1 MKEKRHLVMWVE
13 VIALAV
19 LLARLETVRIRENAK
34 EVQEYACA
42 GREQEGAQKGYG
54 KREEKTVSDKVIGAR
69 NRRSEKKLE
78 DTLEKNVTEK
88 KKAALTFDDGPN
100 SKYTPLLLKGLKE
113 RGVHATF
120 FLMGKNI
127 EGKEAL
133 VKQIQEEGH
142 LIGNHTYNH
151 VQLDKIS
158 KEAAKEEIETT
169 NQKIFEITGVYP
181 AWLRPPYGE
190 WRKNLDF
197 YVEMFPVLWDVD
209 TLDNFNLVRR
219 EVVNVPLVGT
229 VAAGQPILAV
239 ENVDGYFPIPAEFM
253 PNEQSFML
261 KVKGDSM
268 INAGIFDGD
277 QVLVKQQPTAD
288 NGDIVVALVE
298 DSATVKTFYKEK
310 GYYRL
315 QPENDTMDPIIITGE
330 IQILG
335 KVFGVMRF
343 YQ

>member
-13 VIALAV
+13 FIVLAV
-19 LLARLETVRIRENAK
+19 LLARLEIVRIRENAK

-42 GREQEGAQKGYG
+42 GREQEGAQKGNG

-209 TLDNFNLVRR
+209 TLDWKSK
-219 EVVNVPLVGT
+219 
-229 VAAGQPILAV
+229 
-239 ENVDGYFPIPAEFM
+239 NVDSIMKIVRSEVSDGAVILMHDAYQSSVDAALQIVDFLMAEEYEF
-253 PNEQSFML
+253 
-261 KVKGDSM
+261 V
-268 INAGIFDGD
+268 
-277 QVLVKQQPTAD
+277 T
-288 NGDIVVALVE
+288 VE
-298 DSATVKTFYKEK
+298 E
-310 GYYRL
+310 L
-315 QPENDTMDPIIITGE
+315 
-330 IQILG
+330 ILP
-335 KVFGVMRF
+335 
-343 YQ
+343 

>member
-13 VIALAV
+13 FIVLAV
-19 LLARLETVRIRENAK
+19 LLARLEIVRIRENTKA
-34 EVQEYACA
+34 VHEYTCV
-42 GREQEGAQKGYG
+42 GRKQEGAQNGYG
-54 KREEKTVSDKVIGAR
+54 KREEKAVSDKVIGAGNSR
-69 NRRSEKKLE
+69 LEKKLE
-78 DTLEKNVTEK
+78 ENVTEK

-100 SKYTPLLLKGLKE
+100 SQYTPLLLKGLKE

-133 VKQIQEEGH
+133 VKQMQEEGH

-158 KEAAKEEIETT
+158 KEAAKEEIEAT

-209 TLDNFNLVRR
+209 TLDWKSK
-219 EVVNVPLVGT
+219 
-229 VAAGQPILAV
+229 
-239 ENVDGYFPIPAEFM
+239 NVDSIMKIVQSEVSDGAVILMHDAYQSSVDAALQIVDLLMAEEYEF
-253 PNEQSFML
+253 
-261 KVKGDSM
+261 V
-268 INAGIFDGD
+268 
-277 QVLVKQQPTAD
+277 T
-288 NGDIVVALVE
+288 VE
-298 DSATVKTFYKEK
+298 E
-310 GYYRL
+310 L
-315 QPENDTMDPIIITGE
+315 
-330 IQILG
+330 ILP
-335 KVFGVMRF
+335 
-343 YQ
+343 

>member
-42 GREQEGAQKGYG
+42 GREQESAQKGYG
-54 KREEKTVSDKVIGAR
+54 KREEKAASDKVIGAR

-100 SKYTPLLLKGLKE
+100 SQYTPLLLKGLKE

-133 VKQIQEEGH
+133 VKQMQEEGH

-158 KEAAKEEIETT
+158 KEAAKEEIEAT

-209 TLDNFNLVRR
+209 TLDWKSK
-219 EVVNVPLVGT
+219 
-229 VAAGQPILAV
+229 
-239 ENVDGYFPIPAEFM
+239 NVDSIMKIVRSEVSDGVVILMHDAYQSSVDAALQIVDLLMAEEYEF
-253 PNEQSFML
+253 
-261 KVKGDSM
+261 V
-268 INAGIFDGD
+268 
-277 QVLVKQQPTAD
+277 T
-288 NGDIVVALVE
+288 VE
-298 DSATVKTFYKEK
+298 E
-310 GYYRL
+310 L
-315 QPENDTMDPIIITGE
+315 
-330 IQILG
+330 ILP
-335 KVFGVMRF
+335 
-343 YQ
+343 

>member
-13 VIALAV
+13 FIALAV

-181 AWLRPPYGE
+181 AWLRPPNGE

-209 TLDNFNLVRR
+209 TLDWKSK
-219 EVVNVPLVGT
+219 
-229 VAAGQPILAV
+229 
-239 ENVDGYFPIPAEFM
+239 NVDSIMKIVRSEVSDGAVILMHDAYQSSVDAALQIVDLLMAEEYEF
-253 PNEQSFML
+253 
-261 KVKGDSM
+261 V
-268 INAGIFDGD
+268 
-277 QVLVKQQPTAD
+277 T
-288 NGDIVVALVE
+288 VE
-298 DSATVKTFYKEK
+298 E
-310 GYYRL
+310 L
-315 QPENDTMDPIIITGE
+315 
-330 IQILG
+330 ILP
-335 KVFGVMRF
+335 
-343 YQ
+343 

>member
-13 VIALAV
+13 FIVLAV
-19 LLARLETVRIRENAK
+19 LLARLEIVRIRENAK
-34 EVQEYACA
+34 EVQEYTCV
-42 GREQEGAQKGYG
+42 GRKQEGAQNGYG
-54 KREEKTVSDKVIGAR
+54 KREEKAVSDKVIGAGNSR
-69 NRRSEKKLE
+69 LEKKLE
-78 DTLEKNVTEK
+78 ENVTEK

-100 SKYTPLLLKGLKE
+100 SQYTPLLLKGLKE

-158 KEAAKEEIETT
+158 KEVAKEEIETT

-209 TLDNFNLVRR
+209 TLDWKSK
-219 EVVNVPLVGT
+219 
-229 VAAGQPILAV
+229 
-239 ENVDGYFPIPAEFM
+239 NVDSIMKIVRSEVSDGAVILMHDAYQSSVDAALQIVDLLMAEEYEF
-253 PNEQSFML
+253 
-261 KVKGDSM
+261 V
-268 INAGIFDGD
+268 
-277 QVLVKQQPTAD
+277 T
-288 NGDIVVALVE
+288 VE
-298 DSATVKTFYKEK
+298 E
-310 GYYRL
+310 L
-315 QPENDTMDPIIITGE
+315 
-330 IQILG
+330 ILP
-335 KVFGVMRF
+335 
-343 YQ
+343 

>member
-13 VIALAV
+13 FIALAV

-42 GREQEGAQKGYG
+42 GREQEGAQMGNG

-209 TLDNFNLVRR
+209 TLDWKSK
-219 EVVNVPLVGT
+219 
-229 VAAGQPILAV
+229 
-239 ENVDGYFPIPAEFM
+239 NVDSIMKIVRSEVSDGAVILMHDAYQSSVDAALQIVDFLMAEEYEF
-253 PNEQSFML
+253 
-261 KVKGDSM
+261 V
-268 INAGIFDGD
+268 
-277 QVLVKQQPTAD
+277 T
-288 NGDIVVALVE
+288 VE
-298 DSATVKTFYKEK
+298 E
-310 GYYRL
+310 L
-315 QPENDTMDPIIITGE
+315 
-330 IQILG
+330 ILP
-335 KVFGVMRF
+335 
-343 YQ
+343 

>member
-34 EVQEYACA
+34 EVQEYACD

-54 KREEKTVSDKVIGAR
+54 KREEKAVSDKVIGAR

-78 DTLEKNVTEK
+78 DTLEENVMEK

-100 SKYTPLLLKGLKE
+100 SQYTPLLLKGLKE

-158 KEAAKEEIETT
+158 KEAAKEEIEAT

-209 TLDNFNLVRR
+209 TLDWKSK
-219 EVVNVPLVGT
+219 
-229 VAAGQPILAV
+229 
-239 ENVDGYFPIPAEFM
+239 NVDSIMKIVRSEVSDGAVILMHDAYQSSVDAALQIVDLLMAEEYEF
-253 PNEQSFML
+253 
-261 KVKGDSM
+261 V
-268 INAGIFDGD
+268 
-277 QVLVKQQPTAD
+277 T
-288 NGDIVVALVE
+288 VE
-298 DSATVKTFYKEK
+298 E
-310 GYYRL
+310 L
-315 QPENDTMDPIIITGE
+315 
-330 IQILG
+330 ILP
-335 KVFGVMRF
+335 
-343 YQ
+343 